1 MKGSGAKQKIQ
12 SESINFQNNLCS
24 MFEIILPLADNMP
37 VFTPGIVLL
46 GIFVGFLTGLFG
58 VGGGFL
64 LTPTLNI
71 LCGIPYPI
79 AVGSDLLLIFCTG
92 SVSAFKHWKRK
103 NVDVKLGA
111 ILACSAVIGTE
122 TGKRL
127 MGLLEK
133 GDGASDITIT
143 IFLQEH
149 LLLNL
154 TLDILFLILL
164 GSVMLT
170 ILNEKPD
177 IETGETDTGLSK
189 WLHGVKLPPIIS
201 LPASGLSNLTLWAPV
216 TIGLLV
222 GIVTGLM
229 GVGGGF
235 IMFPVLV
242 YVIGV
247 PTSIAVGTSAFQILF
262 ASGYGA
268 FSHFFAGHVE
278 FRLVAMLL
286 AGSMVGVQIGVYTSG
301 RIGNKNIR
309 KYFSCVISLSILMII
324 YSLVKNFF
332 F

>member
-1 MKGSGAKQKIQ
+1 
-12 SESINFQNNLCS
+12 
-24 MFEIILPLADNMP
+24 MFETILPLADNMP
-37 VFTPGIVLL
+37 IFIPGIVLL
-46 GIFVGFLTGLFG
+46 GVFVGFLTGLFG

-64 LTPTLNI
+64 LTPALNI
-71 LCGIPYPI
+71 LFGIPYPV

-111 ILACSAVIGTE
+111 ILACSAVVGAE
-122 TGKRL
+122 AGKRL
-127 MGLLEK
+127 MSLLEK
-133 GDGASDITIT
+133 GGGGSDLTIT
-143 IFLQEH
+143 VFLQEH
-149 LLLNL
+149 LLLKL

-164 GSVMLT
+164 SAVMLT

-177 IETGETDTGLSK
+177 TETGETDTGISK
-189 WLHGVKLPPIIS
+189 WLHGLKIS
-201 LPASGLSNLTLWAPV
+201 PLVYFPASSLTALTCWAPV
-216 TIGLLV
+216 SIGFLV

-235 IMFPVLV
+235 IMFPILL
-242 YVIGV
+242 YIIGV

-286 AGSMVGVQIGVYTSG
+286 CGSMLGVQIGVYASA

-309 KYFSCVISLSILMII
+309 KYFSFVIGLAILMIL
-324 YSLVKNFF
+324 YSLIKNLFF
-332 F
+332 

>member
-1 MKGSGAKQKIQ
+1 
-12 SESINFQNNLCS
+12 
-24 MFEIILPLADNMP
+24 MFETILPLADNMH
-37 VFTPGIVLL
+37 VFIPGIVLL

-64 LTPTLNI
+64 LTPALNI
-71 LCGIPYPI
+71 LFGIPYTV

-92 SVSAFKHWKRK
+92 SVSAFKHWKLK
-103 NVDVKLGA
+103 NVDMRLGA
-111 ILACSAVIGTE
+111 ILACSAVVGAE
-122 TGKRL
+122 AGKRL
-127 MGLLEK
+127 MNLLEK
-133 GDGASDITIT
+133 GNGGSELTINL
-143 IFLQEH
+143 FSQEH

-177 IETGETDTGLSK
+177 SETGETDTRISK
-189 WLHGVKLPPIIS
+189 WLHELKLSPLIS
-201 LPASGLSNLTLWAPV
+201 LPASGLTTLTCWAPIA
-216 TIGLLV
+216 IGFLV

-235 IMFPVLV
+235 IMFPILV

-268 FSHFFAGHVE
+268 FAHFSAGHVE
-278 FRLVAMLL
+278 LKLVAMLL
-286 AGSMVGVQIGVYTSG
+286 CGSMIGVQIGVFASG

-309 KYFSCVISLSILMII
+309 KYFSFVIALAICMIL
-324 YSLVKNFF
+324 YSLIKNLFF
-332 F
+332 

>member
-1 MKGSGAKQKIQ
+1 
-12 SESINFQNNLCS
+12 
-24 MFEIILPLADNMP
+24 MFETILPLADNMP
-37 VFTPGIVLL
+37 IFIPGIVLL
-46 GIFVGFLTGLFG
+46 GVFVGFLTGLFG

-64 LTPTLNI
+64 LTPALNI
-71 LCGIPYPI
+71 LFGIPYPI

-92 SVSAFKHWKRK
+92 SVSAFKHWQRK

-111 ILACSAVIGTE
+111 ILACSAVVGAE
-122 TGKRL
+122 AGKRL

-133 GDGASDITIT
+133 GGGGSELTINL
-143 IFLQEH
+143 FSQEH
-149 LLLNL
+149 LILKL

-164 GSVMLT
+164 GAVMLT

-177 IETGETDTGLSK
+177 TETGEAETSLAK
-189 WLHGVKLPPIIS
+189 WLHSHTLWPVIS
-201 LPASGLSNLTLWAPV
+201 LPASSISALTGWAPV
-216 TIGLLV
+216 TIGFLV

-268 FSHFFAGHVE
+268 FAHFSAGHVE
-278 FRLVAMLL
+278 LRLVAMLL
-286 AGSMVGVQIGVYTSG
+286 AGSMIGVQIGFFASG
-301 RIGNKNIR
+301 RIRNKNIR
-309 KYFSCVISLSILMII
+309 KYFSYIIGLAILMIL
-324 YSLVKNFF
+324 YSLIKNLFF
-332 F
+332 